1 MTCTND
7 HFQLERDI
15 PGVFVSFKVPSNVIQ
30 KSFEKQETVEV
41 NYKRLFRRLTGR
53 KKSSTIDIKQTTSNN
68 DPGPTTSSDPLSNVK
83 TNHSSSNRFDT
94 LIDRL
99 ERKYLALSNVQSSV
113 EMVLGSEGEDS
124 MSSSQV
130 STSNQ
135 SSPDVQEKTVGGDL
149 KRKKKKA
156 VIQDYDYS
164 DPFIDDSEVVNELE
178 EALTTKKLKTKHD
191 GFFVSSGELEVV
203 KVKKVAKT
211 PLNISSAS
219 TTLFQTPAPSSSSSS
234 TTAVNNPT
242 TISTQVSS
250 VISSDIPKSTKVSKT
265 NKVSISTDITTPT
278 NTATH
283 STPVTPTTALSQ
295 AMSTSMEE
303 EDPSSSSKPKKEKV
317 EKPAWTPHPDVTI
330 ALEKF
335 KDLLT
340 ETYSTTWTKH
350 LTFPPALDQPLLQL
364 DAVVKQHH
372 DEKELARTSGYY
384 EALQSYIGRGYT
396 ASKIKTMIQRLQIK
410 EKAKAAK
417 IRLDQSIATLQ
428 EQLKASIIDCPPE
441 KQPANKKPR
450 KPKDSAIA
458 TNPPETAMEVSE
470 ALNESTDAPNV
481 SVISETPEMAQ
492 GEKDDEGNNNKI
504 SNGGE
509 EKKNLVE
516 YKFYC
521 PWNISLRQQLL
532 QIEVLVEEW
541 VNHENSYREKL
552 FAADRKYMH
561 SSEVMEINN
570 VSFVTNLI
578 SVCLLLSVQ
587 DLGCSG

>member
-15 PGVFVSFKVPSNVIQ
+15 PGVYVSFKVPSNVIQ
-30 KSFEKQETVEV
+30 KSFDKQETVEV

-53 KKSSTIDIKQTTSNN
+53 KKSSTIEFKQTTSNN
-68 DPGPTTSSDPLSNVK
+68 DPGTITSSDPLSNVK
-83 TNHSSSNRFDT
+83 TNHSTSNRFDT

-113 EMVLGSEGEDS
+113 DMVLGSEGEDS

-203 KVKKVAKT
+203 KVKKVTKT

-234 TTAVNNPT
+234 AAAVINSTTVSN
-242 TISTQVSS
+242 QVSS
-250 VISSDIPKSTKVSKT
+250 VVPTDVTKATKASKT
-265 NKVSISTDITTPT
+265 NKSNVSVDTTTPT
-278 NTATH
+278 TTANL
-283 STPVTPTTALSQ
+283 STPVTPTAALSQ
-295 AMSTSMEE
+295 SMNTSMEE

-364 DAVVKQHH
+364 DAIVKQHH
-372 DEKELARTSGYY
+372 DDKELSRTSGYY

-410 EKAKAAK
+410 EKAKATK
-417 IRLDQSIATLQ
+417 TRLDQSIATLQ

-458 TNPPETAMEVSE
+458 TNPSETAMEVSE
-470 ALNESTDAPNV
+470 VLNESTDALNAEV
-481 SVISETPEMAQ
+481 SEMAQ
-492 GEKDDEGNNNKI
+492 GEKDDDEGNHNKTNNI
-504 SNGGE
+504 NGGE

-521 PWNISLRQQLL
+521 PWNITLRQQLL

-561 SSEVMEINN
+561 SSEVM
-570 VSFVTNLI
+570 
-578 SVCLLLSVQ
+578 
-587 DLGCSG
+587 